1 MVEEIDSISGYD
13 IVLDFSAYQPKWI
26 HDAIDILKNKTI
38 GIYVYISSDA
48 VYEVSKPKSSDR
60 LSIGMKILQN
70 NCVYYFSIFN
80 LIYLS
85 FSRKFAEEDA
95 IRPEDLNVRKK
106 LNQQDRYGD
115 AKFGGEEVLQDQ
127 NSKENGFP
135 WVAFRYADV
144 IGPRDNTR
152 RFAFYHTWLKFFD
165 DIKVPFYMPQK
176 LEKVNSRL
184 L

>member
-1 MVEEIDSISGYD
+1 MFC
-13 IVLDFSAYQPKWI
+13 VLFLNFYLY
-26 HDAIDILKNKTI
+26 HFH
-38 GIYVYISSDA
+38 
-48 VYEVSKPKSSDR
+48 
-60 LSIGMKILQN
+60 KIL
-70 NCVYYFSIFN
+70 
-80 LIYLS
+80 
-85 FSRKFAEEDA
+85 EEDA
-95 IRPEDLNVRKK
+95 IRPEDLSVRKR
-106 LNQQDRYGD
+106 LNQQDPYGN

-176 LEKVNSRL
+176 LDKVISRL
-184 L
+184 VYSL